1 MLGSGSLGPG
11 NEIELSHWLCGAGV
25 AATSVRMSAAAQLV
39 ALGLGSGEVAL
50 HRLWGTHSMEPL
62 RLISLSEWGY
72 EAEVTGSVADLQW
85 SPDSRAL
92 AVRRASRATLAL

>member
-1 MLGSGSLGPG
+1 MLPGSSSLGPG
-11 NEIELSHWLCGAGV
+11 DQIELSHWLCGAGT

-50 HRLWGTHSMEPL
+50 YRLWGTMGMEPL
-62 RLISLSEWGY
+62 RLISLADWGY
-72 EAEVTGSVADLQW
+72 ESEVTGSVADLQW

-92 AVRRASRATLAL
+92 AVSMALLAT